1 MKHNRGY
8 VVTIGAAAAAAIILL
23 AGITID
29 PAMLLRT
36 AIADPM
42 SDARITTI
50 STTTL
55 SNNTQHA
62 VAVGGG
68 NLTMSINQFLP
79 STINI
84 HPGESVTFNAPSGS
98 TELHNVMLDLSNGS
112 ATSSI
117 ELAFILPSGVS
128 PDTFQLAPPDNFGEP
143 IIQNM
148 SDGRQSIIALNK
160 VLFNPSVVDQNGNV
174 SYLQE
179 QEFIQKIEQ
188 ARMQGSL
195 MPPLSAN
202 YTLQGSEKIVNSGLI
217 LDFAGFG
224 LPVQEQGGGGEVVPV
239 QTTADN
245 STNLQQ
251 EFPPIKYPILS
262 NFTVT
267 FNEPGAYP
275 FFCAFHPG
283 MGGVVN
289 VTEGNVIQSQTGTE
303 IFSA

>member
-8 VVTIGAAAAAAIILL
+8 AVAIGASAAAIILL
-23 AGITID
+23 AGITTD
-29 PAMLLRT
+29 PAMSLRT
-36 AIADPM
+36 GIPGQMNDV
-42 SDARITTI
+42 RITTI
-50 STTTL
+50 STTTVNN
-55 SNNTQHA
+55 NNTQHT

-84 HPGESVTFNAPSGS
+84 NPGESVTFNAPSGS
-98 TELHNVMLDLSNGS
+98 TELHNVILDLSNGT
-112 ATSSI
+112 AISSI
-117 ELAFILPSGVS
+117 ELAFIMPSGVS
-128 PDTFQLAPPDNFGEP
+128 PETFQLAPPDNLGEP
-143 IIQNM
+143 IIKNM
-148 SDGRQSIIALNK
+148 SDGRQSIVALNK
-160 VLFNPSVVDQNGNV
+160 VLFNPSVVNQNGNV

-202 YTLQGSEKIVNSGLI
+202 YTLQGTEKIVSSGLI

-224 LPVQEQGGGGEVVPV
+224 LPGQEQGGGGEVVPV
-239 QTTADN
+239 QSTADN
-245 STNLQQ
+245 STNPQQ
-251 EFPPIKYPILS
+251 EFPPIKYPILKS
-262 NFTVT
+262 FTVT

-283 MGGVVN
+283 MAGVVN
-289 VTEGNVIQSQTGTE
+289 VAE
-303 IFSA
+303 

>member
-1 MKHNRGY
+1 MKYNKGY
-8 VVTIGAAAAAAIILL
+8 AVAIGAAAAAIILL
-23 AGITID
+23 VGITTD
-29 PAMLLRT
+29 PAKLSRT
-36 AIADPM
+36 GIAGP
-42 SDARITTI
+42 II
-50 STTTL
+50 EPGTTTTTTTNN
-55 SNNTQHA
+55 NNTQHT

-84 HPGESVTFNAPSGS
+84 HPGESVTFNAPSGA
-98 TELHNVMLDLSNGS
+98 TELHNVMLDLSSGT
-112 ATSSI
+112 AISSL
-117 ELAFILPSGVS
+117 ELAFIMPPGVS
-128 PDTFQLAPPDNFGEP
+128 PETFQLAPPDNFGEP

-160 VLFNPSVVDQNGNV
+160 VLFNPSVVNQNGNV

-188 ARMQGSL
+188 ARQQGSL

-202 YTLQGSEKIVNSGLI
+202 YTLQGTEKIVNSGLI

-224 LPVQEQGGGGEVVPV
+224 IPEQQQQGGAGGDVVPV
-239 QTTADN
+239 QSTADN
-245 STNLQQ
+245 STNPQQ
-251 EFPPIKYPILS
+251 ESQPVKYPILS

-283 MGGVVN
+283 MAGVVN
-289 VTEGNVIQSQTGTE
+289 VTEGNAIQSQTGTE
-303 IFSA
+303 TPPA